1 MARPRDALAM
11 FRAQARGSAVDPPW
25 SVPGIVLTMLRSGRR
40 LAPADSPLGLPDI
53 EASPVYRDLSTPALA
68 VGDEAADFELP
79 QLDGGGGAVRLSDLN
94 GDKAVAL
101 IFGSYT

>member
-1 MARPRDALAM
+1 MLAM
-11 FRAQARGSAVDPPW
+11 VRVVTRGSAVDAPW
-25 SVPGIVLTMLRSGRR
+25 SVPGMLFTMLRLGRR

-53 EASPVYRDLSTPALA
+53 EASPLYRDLSTPALA

-79 QLDGGGGAVRLSDLN
+79 LLDGGGGAVRLSDFN